1 MRAGLRAM
9 LEGEP
14 SVEVVGEAAD
24 GEAVMYLAGELLP
37 DIVLL
42 DIGMPGLDGI
52 EVTRR
57 LSKLLPQI
65 QVLILTVYEDE
76 SLLREAIRAGASGYV
91 VKRAAEEE
99 LIAAIQAVSRGDMYI
114 HPALTR
120 LLVKDLSPSIN
131 PKKGALETLTPRES
145 EVMGYIVRGYTNRQI
160 AETLFIS
167 MRTVEGHRAS
177 LLGKLGLKNRVELV
191 AFSEKN
197 RLVK

>member
-1 MRAGLRAM
+1 
-9 LEGEP
+9 
-14 SVEVVGEAAD
+14 
-24 GEAVMYLAGELLP
+24 
-37 DIVLL
+37 
-42 DIGMPGLDGI
+42 
-52 EVTRR
+52 
-57 LSKLLPQI
+57 
-65 QVLILTVYEDE
+65 
-76 SLLREAIRAGASGYV
+76 
-91 VKRAAEEE
+91 
-99 LIAAIQAVSRGDMYI
+99 MYI